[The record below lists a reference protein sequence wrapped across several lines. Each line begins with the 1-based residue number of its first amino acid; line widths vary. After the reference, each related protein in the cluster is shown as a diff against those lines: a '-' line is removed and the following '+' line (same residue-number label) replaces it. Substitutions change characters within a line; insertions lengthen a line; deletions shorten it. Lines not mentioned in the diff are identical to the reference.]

1 VDPATRP
8 EDAMKKL
15 ALLALALLLLGAC
28 TKPPQLDDLGTVP
41 EWTATSQAGTAIGTE
56 QLAGKPY
63 VVNFMFTSC
72 PSSCPPLAKA
82 TADLQT
88 RVKRWSPTAPHAA
101 HLVTITV
108 DPENDTPEKLAAF
121 GETYEADPAMW
132 KMARSKDYL
141 EMENLVT
148 KGFFLP
154 IMRRDLLKAKTDE
167 ERLALLKQPTPLDTA
182 HSVSFMLIDANGHIR
197 GRFAKADADLDRLDA
212 ALKHL
217 AGQ

>member
-1 VDPATRP
+1 
-8 EDAMKKL
+8 MNKHS
-15 ALLALALLLLGAC
+15 LLLLLVVVASSAC
-28 TKPPQLDDLGTVP
+28 SKPPPLDDLGTVP
-41 EWTATSQAGTAIGTE
+41 EWTATSQTGEPVGTA

-63 VVNFMFTSC
+63 AVNFMFTSC

-82 TADLQT
+82 TGDLQQ
-88 RVKRWSPTAPHAA
+88 RVKKWSPTPPHAA

-121 GETYEADPAMW
+121 GESYEADPAMW
-132 KMARSKDYL
+132 KMARSASYAD
-141 EMENLVT
+141 MEDLVT

-167 ERLALLKQPTPLDTA
+167 ERLALLKNPTPLDTA
-182 HSVSFMLIDANGHIR
+182 HSVHFMLIDGEGVIR
-197 GRFAKADADLDRLDA
+197 GRFDKSDDGLDRLDA